1 VDGPLAGLPVSAVLT
16 LEIGWRELRMLE
28 ADGRRVTRH
37 AEVTLPE
44 GALEDGMPTAL
55 VTTAIRSAV
64 EANSFHAKAV
74 RVAIGDQGIAIR
86 DFRLPS
92 LPASELARA
101 VLFEGRRL
109 VPMDPGDVY
118 YAWHADR
125 APEGYRIYLV
135 AARRDMIDGTTRA
148 LIAAGLRPVRID
160 LKPLALAR
168 GVAATD
174 GLLLDWSPS
183 EATLVLMVGGRPRF
197 FRSFTLDAAADDV
210 AGQLDELT
218 LSLNAL
224 VKFVRGAEP
233 DVSIGPETSLYL
245 SGRFAFVD
253 GGMEQARRR
262 FEFAVTEPTRRFRAP
277 ADFPWQAHLAGLGLL
292 QPVRWQDRLTPSQG
306 GDARVA
312 A

>member
-1 VDGPLAGLPVSAVLT
+1 VSTLLT

-44 GALEDGMPTAL
+44 GALEDGMPTGL
-55 VTTAIRSAV
+55 LTTAIQSAV
-64 EANSFHAKAV
+64 EANAFHAKTA

-86 DFRLPS
+86 DFRLPA
-92 LPASELARA
+92 LPTNELAGA

-109 VPMDPGDVY
+109 VPMDPRDVY

-135 AARRDMIDGTTRA
+135 AARRDMIDSTARA
-148 LIAAGLRPVRID
+148 LTDAGLRPERID

-197 FRSFTLDAAADDV
+197 FRSFTLDAAAADV

-233 DVSIGPETSLYL
+233 DVSIGRETSLYL

-253 GGMEQARRR
+253 GGMEEARRR
-262 FEFAVTEPTRRFRAP
+262 FEFAVTEPTPRFRAP
-277 ADFPWQAHLAGLGLL
+277 ADFPWQAHLTGLGLL
-292 QPVRWQDRLTPSQG
+292 QPVHWHDRLTPSQG
-306 GDARVA
+306 GDVRVA

>member
-1 VDGPLAGLPVSAVLT
+1 
-16 LEIGWRELRMLE
+16 MLE

-55 VTTAIRSAV
+55 LTTAIQSAV
-64 EANSFHAKAV
+64 EANSFHAKTA

-86 DFRLPS
+86 DFRLPA
-92 LPASELARA
+92 LPPSELAGA

-109 VPMDPGDVY
+109 VPMDPGEVY

-148 LIAAGLRPVRID
+148 LTAAGLQPERID

-168 GVAATD
+168 GVGATD

-233 DVSIGPETSLYL
+233 DVSIGPETSLYV

-262 FEFAVTEPTRRFRAP
+262 FEFAVAEPTPRFRAP
-277 ADFPWQAHLAGLGLL
+277 ADFPWQVHLAGLGLL
-292 QPVRWQDRLTPSQG
+292 KPVRWHDRLTPSQG
-306 GDARVA
+306 GDVRVA